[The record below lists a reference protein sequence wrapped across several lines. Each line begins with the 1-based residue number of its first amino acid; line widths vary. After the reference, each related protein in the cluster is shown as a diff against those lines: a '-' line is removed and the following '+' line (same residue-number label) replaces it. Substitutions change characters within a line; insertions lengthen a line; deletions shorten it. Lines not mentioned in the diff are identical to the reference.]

1 MKRIIIFIQMENTT
15 ITKWFLI
22 VGKIEGY
29 SYLLLLFIAMPLKY
43 LYNTPEYVRPMGSIH
58 GVLFVAFMILLALM
72 FFKVK
77 LSFKNSVLAFLLS
90 LVPFGTFF
98 LKRLV

>member
-1 MKRIIIFIQMENTT
+1 MENSNQNMTN
-15 ITKWFLI
+15 WFLKI
-22 VGKIEGY
+22 GKIEGY
-29 SYLLLLFIAMPLKY
+29 SYLILLCIAMPLKY
-43 LYNTPEYVRPMGSIH
+43 MFNMPEYVRPVGMLH
-58 GVLFVAFMILLALM
+58 GLLFVAFMILLALM

-77 LSFKNSVLAFLLS
+77 MSFKNAALSFLLS

>member
-1 MKRIIIFIQMENTT
+1 MENTT

-22 VGKIEGY
+22 IGKIEGY

-43 LYNTPEYVRPMGSIH
+43 LYSTPEYVRPMGSIH
-58 GVLFVAFMILLALM
+58 GALFVAFMILLALM

-77 LSFKNSVLAFLLS
+77 LSFKNACLAFLLS

-98 LKRLV
+98 LKKVV

>member
-1 MKRIIIFIQMENTT
+1 MENTT
-15 ITKWFLI
+15 VTKWFLLI
-22 VGKIEGY
+22 GKVEGY

-43 LYNTPEYVRPMGSIH
+43 LFHTPDYVRPIGSIH
-58 GVLFVAFMILLALM
+58 GVLFVAFMLLLALM

-77 LSFKNSVLAFLLS
+77 LSFKNSVFAFLMS

>member
-1 MKRIIIFIQMENTT
+1 MENTT
-15 ITKWFLI
+15 ITKWFLLI
-22 VGKIEGY
+22 GKVEGY
-29 SYLLLLFIAMPLKY
+29 SYLVLLFIAMPLKY
-43 LYNTPEYVRPMGSIH
+43 IFNIPEFVRPVGSVH
-58 GVLFVAFMILLALM
+58 GVLFVAFMLLLALM

-77 LSFKNSVLAFLLS
+77 LSFKNSVFAFLLS

>member
-1 MKRIIIFIQMENTT
+1 MENSNQN
-15 ITKWFLI
+15 ITNWFLKI
-22 VGKIEGY
+22 GKIEGY
-29 SYLLLLFIAMPLKY
+29 SYLILLFIAMPLKY
-43 LYNTPEYVRPMGSIH
+43 MFNMPEYIRPVGMLH
-58 GVLFVAFMILLALM
+58 GVLFVGFMILLALM

-77 LSFKNSVLAFLLS
+77 MSFKNATLSFLLS

>member
-1 MKRIIIFIQMENTT
+1 MQNTT
-15 ITKWFLI
+15 ITKWFLLI
-22 VGKIEGY
+22 GKVEGY
-29 SYLLLLFIAMPLKY
+29 SYLVLLFIAMPLKY
-43 LYNTPEYVRPMGSIH
+43 IFNIPEFVRPVGSVH
-58 GVLFVAFMILLALM
+58 GVLFVAFMLLLALM

-77 LSFKNSVLAFLLS
+77 LSFKNSVFAFLLS

>member
-1 MKRIIIFIQMENTT
+1 MQNSV

-29 SYLLLLFIAMPLKY
+29 SYLVLLFLAMPLKY
-43 LYNTPEYVRPMGSIH
+43 FYNTPEYVRPVGSLH
-58 GVLFVAFMILLALM
+58 GLLFVAFMILLAAM

-77 LSFKNSVLAFLLS
+77 LSFKKACMAFLLS
-90 LVPFGTFF
+90 LIPFGTFF
-98 LKRLV
+98 LKRVVQ